1 MTDTFLN
8 FKDGMISME
17 KEKII
22 EILDAW
28 NFWTKEPE
36 VGITRED
43 YLRLFEKLK
52 ETGQVVAIIGVRR
65 SGKSTLIKQYIKRL
79 IGSGE
84 DRKNFLYIN
93 LEEPRFIDELSLKF
107 LQDAYEAYLEIVGP
121 TSKPYVFL
129 DEVQNVKGWEK
140 FVRALHEKNEAVIF
154 ISGSSAKLLSRE
166 LGTALTGRHVDIVV
180 YPLTFGEFLAFNNLK
195 FETRLELLSNKIKIK
210 KLLREYLSHGG
221 FPLVVLSK
229 EKEEILGRYFDDILA
244 RDIAER
250 HRIKKTDKLKIL
262 AKYYL
267 TNISSQSSL
276 RKIKNFIGISLDTV
290 ERFSY
295 YLRDA
300 YLIFFVSKFSY
311 SLKEQEI
318 NPKKVYAV
326 DLGLRNMLS
335 FKFSDDW
342 GKLYENAVFFELL
355 KKNRELY
362 YHRDR
367 YECDFLVKKGETV
380 KEAIQ
385 VCFALTEE
393 NKRREI
399 DGLLEAMERFKLRNG
414 TIITEDFEAKERH
427 GSKIINF
434 IPLWKWL
441 LMSTA

>member
-1 MTDTFLN
+1 
-8 FKDGMISME
+8 ME
-17 KEKII
+17 KERII
-22 EILDAW
+22 EILDGW

-36 VGITRED
+36 VGIIRED
-43 YLRLFEKLK
+43 YLKQLEKLK
-52 ETGQVVAIIGVRR
+52 ETGQVVTIVGVRR
-65 SGKSTLIKQYIKRL
+65 SGKSTLIKQYIKKL
-79 IGSGE
+79 IERGE

-140 FVRALHEKNEAVIF
+140 FVRALHEKNEAFIF
-154 ISGSSAKLLSRE
+154 ISGSSAKLLSKE
-166 LGTALTGRHVDIVV
+166 LGSTLTGRHVDLVV
-180 YPLTFGEFLAFNNLK
+180 RPLSFKEFLTFNNFK
-195 FETRLELLSNKIKIK
+195 FETRLEILSNKIKIK
-210 KLLREYLSHGG
+210 KFLREYLSYGG
-221 FPLVVLSK
+221 FPLVVLAK
-229 EKEEILGRYFDDILA
+229 EKEEILSRYFDDILT

-250 HRIKKTDKLKIL
+250 HGIKKTDKLKIL

-267 TNISSQSSL
+267 TNISSPLSF

-326 DLGLRNMLS
+326 DLGLRNMFS
-335 FKFSDDW
+335 FKFSEDW

-355 KKNRELY
+355 KKNKELC
-362 YHRDR
+362 YHRER
-367 YECDFLVKKGETV
+367 HECDFLVKRGETV

-393 NKRREI
+393 NKRREV
-399 DGLLEAMERFKLRNG
+399 DGLLEAMERFKLRDG
-414 TIITEDFEAKERH
+414 TVITEDFEGKEKY
-427 GSKIINF
+427 GNKTINF

-441 LMSTA
+441 LMPTT